1 MSQQFK
7 NNQRMKN
14 VCEPIIPIISEL
26 SKKNKDVISL
36 AQGVVGYPPPKSLE
50 KDINNF
56 FQDANNHKYSLVQGN
71 NHLLDAISNKLS
83 RKNNIQAENYSVFV
97 TAGSNMAFHSVIL
110 SICDPGDEIILLAP
124 YYFNHEMAIRMANC
138 KPVSVPTNE
147 IFHIDI
153 DAIEKAISKKT
164 RAIVTISPNNP
175 TGGVYCDV
183 SLTKVNQICKENGIF
198 HISDEAYEDFVY
210 EDKKCFSPG
219 SIENANTHTISLFSL
234 SKSYGFA
241 GWRIGY
247 AVIPKI
253 LEKDMKKIQDTILIC
268 PPTISQYAAAYILN
282 NGQSYVEEKKQAL
295 LDNRKI
301 FMEKIADVKALKKTP
316 IAEGAFYIF
325 IELDSNLNDD
335 NLAISLIEEHKVATI
350 PGSAFGTSGS
360 CYLRLSYG
368 ALSKDQAFN
377 GMERLCSGLNSIL

>member
-1 MSQQFK
+1 MSEQFK
-7 NNQRMKN
+7 NNRRMRN
-14 VCEPIIPIISEL
+14 VSEPIIPIISEL
-26 SKKNKDVISL
+26 SKKNNDVISL
-36 AQGVVGYPPPKSLE
+36 AQGVVGYPPPKALE
-50 KDINNF
+50 DDINNF
-56 FQDANNHKYSLVQGN
+56 FNETSNHKYSLVQGTN
-71 NHLLDAISNKLS
+71 DLLKAINSKLS
-83 RKNNIQAENYSVFV
+83 SKNKIRADNYSIFV

-110 SICDPGDEIILLAP
+110 SICDPDDEVILLAP

-138 KPVSVPTNE
+138 KPVAVPTNE

-153 DAIEKAISKKT
+153 NAIEKAISKKT

-183 SLTKVNQICKENGIF
+183 SLTKVNQLCKENNIF

-219 SIENANTHTISLFSL
+219 CIENAQTHTISLFSL

-268 PPTISQYAAAYILN
+268 PPTISQFAATYILK
-282 NGQSYVEEKKQAL
+282 NGQSYVESKKQAL
-295 LDNRKI
+295 LENRKI
-301 FMEKIADVKALKKTP
+301 FLENISNIKALKKNP

-325 IELDSNLNDD
+325 IELDSNLND
-335 NLAISLIEEHKVATI
+335 NKLALSLIEEYKVATI
-350 PGSAFGTSGS
+350 PGSAFGTTNG

-368 ALSKDQAFN
+368 AVSKEKAHE
-377 GMERLCSGLNSIL
+377 GMERLSSGLNKIL